1 VTREWTA
8 GGDVTN
14 SAVQLFVVDGMPD
27 SELIARALAGD
38 RAGQDAL
45 VERYYDDCWRYAY
58 RLLGERADAEDAV
71 QETFMRAM
79 VALPQYREHQ
89 RFRAWL
95 FTILVNQCRNLA
107 VARSRR
113 DRRFQ
118 ELPADGAGSSLGAV
132 PPTELADDEISS
144 ALATLDPLH
153 REAVLLKFGE
163 GLGYADMAR
172 LTGASESALKMRVKR
187 GCQRLRALLGPNVT
201 P

>member
-1 VTREWTA
+1 
-8 GGDVTN
+8 
-14 SAVQLFVVDGMPD
+14 MPD

-107 VARSRR
+107 IARSRR

-118 ELPADGAGSSLGAV
+118 GLPADGAGASLGAV
-132 PPTELADDEISS
+132 APVDLPDDELSN

-187 GCQRLRALLGPNVT
+187 GCQRSRAVLGPNVT

>member
-1 VTREWTA
+1 MTRMWTA
-8 GGDVTN
+8 RGDVTK

-95 FTILVNQCRNLA
+95 FTILLNQCRNLA

-118 ELPADGAGSSLGAV
+118 QLPADGAGSSLGAIA
-132 PPTELADDEISS
+132 PAELPDDELST
-144 ALATLDPLH
+144 ALAALDPLH
-153 REAVLLKFGE
+153 REAVLLRFGE